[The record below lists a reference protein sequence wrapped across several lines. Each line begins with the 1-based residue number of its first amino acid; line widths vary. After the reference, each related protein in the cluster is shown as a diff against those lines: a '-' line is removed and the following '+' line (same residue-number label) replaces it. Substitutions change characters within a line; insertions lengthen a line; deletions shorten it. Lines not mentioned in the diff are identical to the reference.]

1 MLLSKEEIVARARS
15 QEGVK
20 YHKDQYV
27 PGLALDCVGL
37 IRYAYDYKEELDLR
51 LYSKVLTGE
60 SLIHGAKELG
70 FVETNTPKPADV
82 LIWEYSGHPYHTGIY
97 TENNRCIHSS
107 AAYGKV
113 FEHEITGEW
122 VERLV
127 CYLTLKTLL

>member
-1 MLLSKEEIVARARS
+1 MLLNRPEIIARARS
-15 QEGVK
+15 QENVR
-20 YHKDQYV
+20 YQKDQYV

-37 IRYAYDYKEELDLR
+37 IRYAYDYQEELDLR

-60 SLIHGAKELG
+60 SLIQGAKELG
-70 FVETNTPKPADV
+70 FVETNTPQPADI

-97 TENNRCIHSS
+97 TGNNSCIHSS

-122 VERLV
+122 VSRLV
-127 CYLTLKTLL
+127 CYLTLET